1 MGDRGVPRAQD
12 RLASGRPVTVATAG
26 VELTLRQWGADDG
39 RPLLYWHGLN
49 PFGVLE
55 LNEAGPAW
63 AEQGFRVVA
72 FASPG
77 VTDTRALPD
86 LTAYRPT
93 RLGSLVVDAADQL
106 GLERFAF
113 VGWSWGASIGA
124 HLGACHGDRLDA
136 RTMSFDWL
144 PFAETASFLGDYL
157 AASWVGGRPLAIVPI
172 ASRPRAG
179 RFDQSLYAA
188 VVR

>member
-113 VGWSWGASIGA
+113 VGWSWGASIGV
-124 HLGACHGDRLDA
+124 HLGACHSDRLRGLVLLDA
-136 RTMSFDWL
+136 GHTDV
-144 PFAETASFLGDYL
+144 PGDPSTTLEQVL
-157 AASWVGGRPLAIVPI
+157 ADFGE
-172 ASRPRAG
+172 
-179 RFDQSLYAA
+179 QH
-188 VVR
+188 VR